1 MHGDVKRI
9 QFYLMGL
16 AVVIIT
22 VLQLLLIAL
31 NRGAI
36 IENEWKRLENYAWNV
51 KIKSIDYNVKGG
63 KTIISIDKNKADMMQ
78 SEADGVSLG
87 IVQRK
92 EKYNETLFDGF
103 DAKDKQKVLD
113 GKFVRK
119 TSLADNRH
127 IFKLYQPLYSL
138 KGDVIGIISAMDQSG
153 YYDELLGEIILNIF
167 KVDFTAIFIFGI
179 VFAVYVQ
186 KKRHESENFN
196 ICTKLQF
203 WGCHGIFCIFKM
215 FDASDILIIYDDK
228 ASKKTFSLIFF

>member
-9 QFYLMGL
+9 RFHLMGL
-16 AVVIIT
+16 AIVSIT
-22 VLQLLLIAL
+22 LLQILLIAL
-31 NRGAI
+31 NRVAI

-51 KIKSIDYNVKGG
+51 KVKSIDYNVKGG

-103 DAKDKQKVLD
+103 DAKDKQKILD

-119 TSLADNRH
+119 TSLAD
-127 IFKLYQPLYSL
+127 FKLYQPLYSL
-138 KGDVIGIISAMDQSG
+138 KGNVIGIISAMDQSG

-186 KKRHESENFN
+186 KKRARIRKFQYLH
-196 ICTKLQF
+196 
-203 WGCHGIFCIFKM
+203 
-215 FDASDILIIYDDK
+215 
-228 ASKKTFSLIFF
+228 

>member
-16 AVVIIT
+16 AIVIIT

-103 DAKDKQKVLD
+103 DAKDKQKILD

-119 TSLADNRH
+119 TSMADDRH

-138 KGDVIGIISAMDQSG
+138 KGNVIGIISAMDQSG

-186 KKRHESENFN
+186 KKRARIRKFQYLH
-196 ICTKLQF
+196 
-203 WGCHGIFCIFKM
+203 
-215 FDASDILIIYDDK
+215 
-228 ASKKTFSLIFF
+228 

>member
-1 MHGDVKRI
+1 
-9 QFYLMGL
+9 MGL
-16 AVVIIT
+16 AIVSIT
-22 VLQLLLIAL
+22 LLQLLLIAL
-31 NRGAI
+31 NRVAI

-51 KIKSIDYNVKGG
+51 KVKSIDYNVKGG

-103 DAKDKQKVLD
+103 DAKDKQKILD

-119 TSLADNRH
+119 TSLADDRH

-138 KGDVIGIISAMDQSG
+138 KGDVIGIISARDQSG

-179 VFAVYVQ
+179 VFAAYVQ
-186 KKRHESENFN
+186 KKRSRIRKFQYLH
-196 ICTKLQF
+196 
-203 WGCHGIFCIFKM
+203 
-215 FDASDILIIYDDK
+215 
-228 ASKKTFSLIFF
+228 

>member
-1 MHGDVKRI
+1 MYGDVKRI
-9 QFYLMGL
+9 RFHLMGL
-16 AVVIIT
+16 AIVIIT
-22 VLQLLLIAL
+22 LLQLLLIAL
-31 NRGAI
+31 NRVAI

-51 KIKSIDYNVKGG
+51 KVKSIDYNVKGG

-103 DAKDKQKVLD
+103 DAKDKQKILD

-119 TSLADNRH
+119 TSLADDRH

-138 KGDVIGIISAMDQSG
+138 KGDVIGIISARDQSG

-179 VFAVYVQ
+179 VFAAYVQ
-186 KKRHESENFN
+186 KK
-196 ICTKLQF
+196 
-203 WGCHGIFCIFKM
+203 
-215 FDASDILIIYDDK
+215 K
-228 ASKKTFSLIFF
+228 ARIRKFQYLH

>member
-9 QFYLMGL
+9 RFHLMGL
-16 AVVIIT
+16 AIVSIT
-22 VLQLLLIAL
+22 LLQILLIAL
-31 NRGAI
+31 NRVAI

-51 KIKSIDYNVKGG
+51 KVKSIDYNVKGG
-63 KTIISIDKNKADMMQ
+63 KTIISIDKNKADM
-78 SEADGVSLG
+78 EADGVSLG

-103 DAKDKQKVLD
+103 DAKDKQKILD

-119 TSLADNRH
+119 TSLADDRH

-138 KGDVIGIISAMDQSG
+138 KGNVIGIISAMDQSG

-186 KKRHESENFN
+186 KKRARIRKFQYLH
-196 ICTKLQF
+196 
-203 WGCHGIFCIFKM
+203 
-215 FDASDILIIYDDK
+215 
-228 ASKKTFSLIFF
+228 

>member
-16 AVVIIT
+16 AIVIIT

-31 NRGAI
+31 NRVAI

-51 KIKSIDYNVKGG
+51 KVKSIDYNVKGG

-78 SEADGVSLG
+78 SEANGVSLG

-103 DAKDKQKVLD
+103 DEKDKQKILD

-119 TSLADNRH
+119 TSLADDRH

-138 KGDVIGIISAMDQSG
+138 KGDVIGIISARDQSG

-167 KVDFTAIFIFGI
+167 KVDYGDLYFRNLFCSIRSKKEGTNQKISIF
-179 VFAVYVQ
+179 ALNSL
-186 KKRHESENFN
+186 K
-196 ICTKLQF
+196 F
-203 WGCHGIFCIFKM
+203 WGCHGI
-215 FDASDILIIYDDK
+215 
-228 ASKKTFSLIFF
+228 

>member
-78 SEADGVSLG
+78 SEADGVS
-87 IVQRK
+87 
-92 EKYNETLFDGF
+92 
-103 DAKDKQKVLD
+103 
-113 GKFVRK
+113 
-119 TSLADNRH
+119 
-127 IFKLYQPLYSL
+127 
-138 KGDVIGIISAMDQSG
+138 
-153 YYDELLGEIILNIF
+153 
-167 KVDFTAIFIFGI
+167 
-179 VFAVYVQ
+179 
-186 KKRHESENFN
+186 
-196 ICTKLQF
+196 
-203 WGCHGIFCIFKM
+203 WG
-215 FDASDILIIYDDK
+215 
-228 ASKKTFSLIFF
+228 

>member
-16 AVVIIT
+16 AIVIIT

-31 NRGAI
+31 NRVAI

-51 KIKSIDYNVKGG
+51 KVKSIDYNVKGG

-103 DAKDKQKVLD
+103 DAKDKQKILD

-138 KGDVIGIISAMDQSG
+138 KGNVIGIISAVDQSG
-153 YYDELLGEIILNIF
+153 YYDELLGEIILKYSKLTLRRSLF
-167 KVDFTAIFIFGI
+167 SESFLQYTF
-179 VFAVYVQ
+179 
-186 KKRHESENFN
+186 KKRGHESENFN

-203 WGCHGIFCIFKM
+203 WGCHGIFYIFKM

>member
-9 QFYLMGL
+9 RFHLMGL
-16 AVVIIT
+16 AIVSIT
-22 VLQLLLIAL
+22 LLQILLIAL
-31 NRGAI
+31 NRVAI

-51 KIKSIDYNVKGG
+51 KVKSIDYNVKGG
-63 KTIISIDKNKADMMQ
+63 KTIISIDKNKQ

-103 DAKDKQKVLD
+103 DAKDKQKILD

-138 KGDVIGIISAMDQSG
+138 KGNVIGIISAMDQSG

-186 KKRHESENFN
+186 KKRARIRKFQYLH
-196 ICTKLQF
+196 
-203 WGCHGIFCIFKM
+203 
-215 FDASDILIIYDDK
+215 
-228 ASKKTFSLIFF
+228 

>member
-9 QFYLMGL
+9 RFHLMGL
-16 AVVIIT
+16 AIVSIT
-22 VLQLLLIAL
+22 LLQILLIAL
-31 NRGAI
+31 NRVAI

-51 KIKSIDYNVKGG
+51 KVKSIDYNVKGG

-103 DAKDKQKVLD
+103 DAKDKQKILD

-119 TSLADNRH
+119 TSLADNR
-127 IFKLYQPLYSL
+127 LYQPLYSL
-138 KGDVIGIISAMDQSG
+138 KGNVIGIISAMDQSG

-186 KKRHESENFN
+186 KKRARIRKFQYLH
-196 ICTKLQF
+196 
-203 WGCHGIFCIFKM
+203 
-215 FDASDILIIYDDK
+215 
-228 ASKKTFSLIFF
+228 